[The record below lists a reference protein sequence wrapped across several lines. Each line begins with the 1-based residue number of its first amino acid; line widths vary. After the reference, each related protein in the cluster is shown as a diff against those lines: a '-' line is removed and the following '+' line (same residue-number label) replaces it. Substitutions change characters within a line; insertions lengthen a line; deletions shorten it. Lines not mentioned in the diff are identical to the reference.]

1 MSSTRSSES
10 KNPRDGASWLST
22 TFFWWMN
29 DLLRLGSNRPLTEED
44 LFPLLEG
51 YKAEVVVRKAEKC
64 WLDELKR
71 SQSENKKPR
80 LWKAMLRLIPWK
92 SAVTMIVLR
101 TFWALSFAFQP
112 VCLWLVL
119 KTLND
124 EPNMDMKF
132 AIISV
137 SLLCTATLVKVISM
151 HHYDYLTELWAL
163 KLKVALIGLVYK
175 KVTKFVKYF
184 ENGSATWKLGCHV
197 IVSNLSQSYHFVSF

>member
-1 MSSTRSSES
+1 MVRNIGIIVAFSRGIMSSTHSSEG

-22 TFFWWMN
+22 IFFWWMN
-29 DLLRLGSNRPLTEED
+29 DLLRLGSNQPLTEKD

-51 YKAEVVVRKAEKC
+51 YKAETVIRRAEKC

-71 SQSENKKPR
+71 SQAENKKPR
-80 LWKAMLRLIPWK
+80 LWKAMMRLIPWK
-92 SAVTMIVLR
+92 SAVIVIVLR
-101 TFWALSFAFQP
+101 TFWALSFSFQP

-124 EPNMDMKF
+124 EPNMDMEF

-137 SLLCTATLVKVISM
+137 ALLATTTLVKVIST

-175 KVTKFVKYF
+175 KV
-184 ENGSATWKLGCHV
+184 
-197 IVSNLSQSYHFVSF
+197 NL

>member
-1 MSSTRSSES
+1 
-10 KNPRDGASWLST
+10 
-22 TFFWWMN
+22 MN
-29 DLLRLGSNRPLTEED
+29 DLLRLGNNRPLTGDD
-44 LFPLLEG
+44 LFPLLES

-71 SQSENKKPR
+71 SQSENKNPR
-80 LWKAMLRLIPWK
+80 LWKAMLRLISWK
-92 SAVTMIVLR
+92 SAVIMIVLR

-124 EPNMDMKF
+124 KPHMDMKF

-137 SLLCTATLVKVISM
+137 ALLGTTTLVKVLST

-163 KLKVALIGLVYK
+163 RLKVALIGLVYK
-175 KVTKFVKYF
+175 KV
-184 ENGSATWKLGCHV
+184 
-197 IVSNLSQSYHFVSF
+197 NL

>member
-22 TFFWWMN
+22 MFFWWMN

-64 WLDELKR
+64 WLDELKK

-137 SLLCTATLVKVISM
+137 SLLGTATLVKVISM

>member
-1 MSSTRSSES
+1 MLSTRSSES
-10 KNPRDGASWLST
+10 KNQRDGASWLSIIL
-22 TFFWWMN
+22 FWWMN

-51 YKAEVVVRKAEKC
+51 YKAEAVVRKAEEC
-64 WLDELKR
+64 WLDELKK
-71 SQSENKKPR
+71 SQSENKKPQ

-92 SAVTMIVLR
+92 SAVMIIVLR

-112 VCLWLVL
+112 VSLWLLL
-119 KTLND
+119 KTWND
-124 EPNMDMKF
+124 EPNMDMKL

-137 SLLCTATLVKVISM
+137 VLLGTATLVKVIST

-175 KVTKFVKYF
+175 KV
-184 ENGSATWKLGCHV
+184 
-197 IVSNLSQSYHFVSF
+197 NL